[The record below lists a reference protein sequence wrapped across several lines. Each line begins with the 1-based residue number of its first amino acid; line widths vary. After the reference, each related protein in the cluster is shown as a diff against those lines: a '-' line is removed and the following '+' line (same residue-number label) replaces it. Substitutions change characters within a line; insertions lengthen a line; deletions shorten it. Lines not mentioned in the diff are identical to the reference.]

1 MPLTVLNAQLGRSK
15 KFLKKIV
22 PANAIKEKVKETG
35 LKKVIPAT
43 MIVAESFGS
52 FSPHAQ
58 NVNKALMAYNGIFET
73 KNITNFMPFMP
84 KAKDENIFPPLGS
97 FNFLPR
103 NHFKRDSECLREP
116 YNGTA
121 ELLDYFIE
129 SLIPARK
136 GTKNYNPFYGKAES
150 FIKIGQK
157 YNINPTVL
165 VAIGMQES
173 ARGTSFAAIRKNN
186 IGGIMIKNGHAR
198 FNTVE
203 DCIETMA
210 RIINNRLNENC
221 TTIET
226 IGKSGRYCDK
236 KAADLWIK
244 NVLFF
249 LNRM

>member
-1 MPLTVLNAQLGRSK
+1 
-15 KFLKKIV
+15 
-22 PANAIKEKVKETG
+22 
-35 LKKVIPAT
+35 

-157 YNINPTVL
+157 YNIKPCRP
-165 VAIGMQES
+165 GK
-173 ARGTSFAAIRKNN
+173 KNAPKATDDCHN
-186 IGGIMIKNGHAR
+186 FHCRIFRGGIHAVHIPGTCR
-198 FNTVE
+198 MSTSVYS
-203 DCIETMA
+203 
-210 RIINNRLNENC
+210 R
-221 TTIET
+221 ET
-226 IGKSGRYCDK
+226 ISEATAGK
-236 KAADLWIK
+236 DLPSMSMMRRA
-244 NVLFF
+244 VDS
-249 LNRM
+249 